1 MEDYLRVA
9 EAEGNE
15 DRYSKAGNID
25 KCLNMYVNSFMYY
38 IGRGFYQALSKYA
51 SEENIY
57 GLVNC
62 MLLLVKIL
70 KVNTIVKIKLGFD

>member
-1 MEDYLRVA
+1 
-9 EAEGNE
+9 
-15 DRYSKAGNID
+15 
-25 KCLNMYVNSFMYY
+25 MYVNSFMYY